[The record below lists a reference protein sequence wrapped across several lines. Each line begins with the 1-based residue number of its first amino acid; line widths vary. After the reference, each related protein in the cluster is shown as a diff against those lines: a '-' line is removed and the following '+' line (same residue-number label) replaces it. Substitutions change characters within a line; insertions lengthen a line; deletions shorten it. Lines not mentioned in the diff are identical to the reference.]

1 VVSAAFFAYLIP
13 RVPARQST
21 FWRMTSQTPNSPA
34 APGVV
39 DLQLLLVRSTIDR
52 ARIAASENTAIG
64 SMTAMLLAD
73 VAVETISKVACYTL
87 NINIGDGAN
96 LAAMI
101 TPLQTAV
108 PALAGPEVREAQRH
122 RRNRNLIQHQGHVPD
137 AQMVAASVTDAERF
151 CALVVREVFA
161 REFSEVS
168 SVALVRHDQLRSIL
182 VEAVA
187 SLQTGDRRRAVVFA
201 LAGFDFL
208 HFTWARALRLADG
221 YDESHDAYR
230 SGTVSPFLATIDV
243 ALFMPNPDDEN
254 PYPTLAR
261 TSMGMSIDEL
271 IRVRLLQKE
280 VDARLRK
287 NPPEEPDVTSSDVR
301 FVVEVVARAGWRL
314 ETAHP
319 DLLELTAPMVQRVDN
334 ES

>member
-1 VVSAAFFAYLIP
+1 MPI
-13 RVPARQST
+13 
-21 FWRMTSQTPNSPA
+21 

-73 VAVETISKVACYTL
+73 VAVETIAKAACYARS
-87 NINIGDGAN
+87 INVPESAN

-101 TPLQTAV
+101 APLQTTV
-108 PALAGPEVREAQRH
+108 PALAGSEVREAQRH
-122 RRNRNLIQHQGHVPD
+122 RRNRNLIQHQGYVPD
-137 AQMVAASVTDAERF
+137 AQMVAVSVADAERF
-151 CALVVREVFA
+151 CALVVREVFG
-161 REFSEVS
+161 REFSELS
-168 SVALVRHDQLRSIL
+168 TIALVRHEQLRSIL
-182 VEAVA
+182 EEAVA
-187 SLQTGDRRRAVVFA
+187 SLQTSAKRQAAVYA

-230 SGTVSPFLATIDV
+230 SGAVSPFLATIGV

-271 IRVRLLQKE
+271 VRVRLLQKE

-287 NPPEEPDVTSSDVR
+287 DPPEEPTVTSSDIR
-301 FVVEVVARAGWRL
+301 FVVDLVARAAWRL

-319 DLLELTAPMVQRVDN
+319 GLLELTATIIQPSD
-334 ES
+334 EDS